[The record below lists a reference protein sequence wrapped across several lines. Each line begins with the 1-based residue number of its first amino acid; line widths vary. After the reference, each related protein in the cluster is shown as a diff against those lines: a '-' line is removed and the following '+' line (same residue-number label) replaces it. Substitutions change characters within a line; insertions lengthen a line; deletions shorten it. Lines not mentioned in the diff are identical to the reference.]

1 MTRRWIVIVIV
12 KQVIVEQASLLE
24 KPEQVT
30 KADAC
35 FQVFR
40 LGLIT

>member
-1 MTRRWIVIVIV
+1 MTRGWIVIVIV
-12 KQVIVEQASLLE
+12 KQMIVEEASLLE
-24 KPEQVT
+24 KPGQIT